1 MTMAISILARRRRD
15 VPLSM
20 APAASQASIK
30 EYGRPEYDQLIESAP
45 KEIPLDADVMVYAFR
60 RWDEQIGSRKTK

>member
-1 MTMAISILARRRRD
+1 MKD

-20 APAASQASIK
+20 APEESQKAIA
-30 EYGRPEYDQLIESAP
+30 EYGRPEYAQWIDSAP
-45 KEIPLDADVMVYAFR
+45 KEIPLDPDAIVYAFR